1 MAVELVFTPVSV
13 LRMIGK
19 QVLSIVLASIG
30 LMISGAAIV
39 YFLPDLYRAESLILV
54 EQQKIPERLVE
65 STVQVELQDRLAT
78 ISQQILSGTQL
89 QKIIEKH
96 NLYRELRTKVTPEE
110 LIDSMRKNIEIK
122 TEKGWTRNRPGAF
135 RVFFKSTDPQQ
146 SATVTNELAN
156 LFIEENLKS
165 REVQAIGATEFLG
178 AQLEEARKRLLEQ
191 ESKLSD
197 FKKRN
202 SGQLPGHESGL
213 LLSLTQLQTQSMSNN
228 DALSRAQ
235 GNKSIIESEL
245 RSAET
250 SLQHALA
257 SIAADMNQAQQ
268 AQNAAAAQK
277 VAGGQSTGGGGSEQA
292 AGATTPAKPSRSEQ
306 LEQMLEQMKR
316 RYTDQ
321 HPQVRALRTEL
332 DRVRL
337 QEAKDRERE
346 LAAKRVQA
354 PPKPA
359 APPVTAAAVES
370 ASGGS
375 NTQPAATTGAGDAAA
390 APRMS
395 TQAQM
400 YLEQQ
405 RDRVERLKG
414 QLQAAVQE
422 IGTREQ
428 EKIRVDRELARNQ
441 DVLSKLPVAEQEMI
455 SISRDYEVSKKAYET
470 LLQKS
475 YTANTAEDLERR
487 QKSERFT
494 VLDVARPPEKP
505 FQPNRPMLYSVA
517 AVLSIV
523 IGVLVGIG
531 LEFKKNVVLGEWE
544 LPPDV
549 WLLGRIPL
557 VPPSTNPGPPGFRG
571 LP

>member
-19 QVLSIVLASIG
+19 QVLSIVLSSVG
-30 LMISGAAIV
+30 LMITGAAIV

-78 ISQQILSGTQL
+78 ISQQIMSGTQL
-89 QKIIEKH
+89 QKIIDKH
-96 NLYRELRTKVTPEE
+96 NLYRDQRTKVTPEE
-110 LIDSMRKNIEIK
+110 LIESMRKNIEIK

-135 RVFFKSTDPQQ
+135 RVFFKSTDSQQ

-202 SGQLPGHESGL
+202 SGQLPGHENGL

-235 GNKSIIESEL
+235 GNKSILESEL

-250 SLQHALA
+250 SLQHAAA

-268 AQNAAAAQK
+268 AAQAAAAQNA
-277 VAGGQSTGGGGSEQA
+277 AGGSGGSGGSEQA
-292 AGATTPAKPSRSEQ
+292 SGGASTQAKPSRSEQ
-306 LEQMLEQMKR
+306 LDQMLEQMKR

-321 HPQVRALRTEL
+321 HPQVRALRAEL
-332 DRVRL
+332 DRVRI

-346 LAAKRVQA
+346 LAARRVSA
-354 PPKPA
+354 PKPA

-370 ASGGS
+370 ASNGS
-375 NTQPAATTGAGDAAA
+375 ATPASGTESST
-390 APRMS
+390 PRLS
-395 TQAQM
+395 TQSQM

-405 RDRVERLKG
+405 RERVEKLRG

-422 IGTREQ
+422 INTREQ
-428 EKIRVDRELARNQ
+428 EKARLDRELARNQ
-441 DVLSKLPVAEQEMI
+441 DVLAKLPIAEQEMI

-505 FQPNRPMLYSVA
+505 YQPNRPVLYTVA
-517 AVLSIV
+517 VVLSIV
-523 IGVLVGIG
+523 LGILVGIG

-557 VPPSTNPGPPGFRG
+557 VPPAASGTSNFRG
-571 LP
+571 LQ

>member
-30 LMISGAAIV
+30 LMITGAAIV

-78 ISQQILSGTQL
+78 ISQQIMSGTQL
-89 QKIIEKH
+89 QKIIDKH
-96 NLYRELRTKVTPEE
+96 NLYRDQRTKVTPEE
-110 LIDSMRKNIEIK
+110 LIDAMRKNIEIK

-135 RVFFKSTDPQQ
+135 RVFFKSTDAQQ

-202 SGQLPGHESGL
+202 SGQLPGHENGL

-235 GNKSIIESEL
+235 GNKSILESEL

-250 SLQHALA
+250 SLQHAAA

-268 AQNAAAAQK
+268 QATAAQAAAAQNAAGGNG
-277 VAGGQSTGGGGSEQA
+277 AGGSSEQA
-292 AGATTPAKPSRSEQ
+292 SGGTSTPAKPSRSEQ
-306 LEQMLEQMKR
+306 LDQMLEQMKR

-321 HPQVRALRTEL
+321 HPQVRALRAEL
-332 DRVRL
+332 ERVRL

-346 LAAKRVQA
+346 LAARRVSA
-354 PPKPA
+354 PKPA
-359 APPVTAAAVES
+359 TPPVTAAAVES
-370 ASGGS
+370 ASTGS
-375 NTQPAATTGAGDAAA
+375 ATPGSGTGDT
-390 APRMS
+390 PRPRLS
-395 TQAQM
+395 TQSQM

-405 RDRVERLKG
+405 RERVEKLRG
-414 QLQAAVQE
+414 QLQAAAQE
-422 IGTREQ
+422 INTLEQ
-428 EKIRVDRELARNQ
+428 EKVRIDRELARNQ
-441 DVLSKLPVAEQEMI
+441 DVLAKLPIAEQEMI

-505 FQPNRPMLYSVA
+505 YQPNRPVLYTVA
-517 AVLSIV
+517 VVLSIV
-523 IGVLVGIG
+523 LGILVGIG

-557 VPPSTNPGPPGFRG
+557 VPPAASGTSNFRG
-571 LP
+571 LQ